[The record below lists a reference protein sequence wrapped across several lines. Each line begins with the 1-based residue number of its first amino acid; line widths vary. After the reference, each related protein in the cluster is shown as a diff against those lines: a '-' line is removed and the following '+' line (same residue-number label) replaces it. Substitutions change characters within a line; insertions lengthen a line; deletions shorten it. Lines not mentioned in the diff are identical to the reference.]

1 VMNKP
6 APMNAELRDSGATSV
21 SGATSLS
28 IEDDPAD
35 PSGRNWIDGAPRL
48 WLFASILVVFGGMVA
63 WGIGKETQQIDFP
76 LLVSALRATSP
87 ASLSAAL
94 AATALSYLAL
104 VGYDVSG
111 LRYARAHAPLKTIL
125 LASFC
130 GFAIGNSIGLG
141 AFSGGAVRY
150 RLYTAAGLL
159 PGQIVRVI
167 LFISIAFGVGLVS
180 IAALGLVAH
189 IGEASRLLGVSPGP
203 LRAIALVILALAVGF
218 LLFCALRRTPW
229 RRGPIDIDAPGATLV
244 LVQVLLTAVDVFAA
258 AATLWVLLPS
268 VGIGFFAF
276 AAIYVVA
283 VALGVLSHVPG
294 GLGVFELVILYAV
307 GDSAPVNAVAAAL
320 VTYRGIYFLL
330 PLLLSTVLLAN
341 FELQRSLD
349 TATGRRIGVAAS
361 QLAPLFLAATT
372 FTVGAILVASGAI
385 PAFVDRFQILHVG
398 VPLWAVEISHF
409 LTSVAGLFL
418 LFAARGLY
426 YRLDGAWWLALSMTL
441 LSIPFSLIRGLAVV
455 APSLLIILLIGL
467 VSGRGQFSRR
477 SSLLSQPLTLGWLAA
492 TGCVIAAMVWILFFA
507 FRNVEYAHELWWQF
521 EFDAAGPRALRA
533 VLGVAILGLTLGVSQ
548 LLRPAAARPSAPTP
562 EEIDRAR
569 RIATG
574 QPHPEAV
581 LSLMGDKNFLFSDS
595 GLCFLMFG
603 THGRTWAALGDPVG
617 TPAEWS
623 ELVWRFIELADSHG
637 SRAAF
642 YQIPAS
648 SLPLYLDAG
657 LKVLKLGEEA
667 RVFLPSFT
675 LEGSERAN
683 LRYALK
689 RGERDH
695 LQFEMIPPEHVA
707 SIVDELEPVSNA
719 WLSKYTGGGEKRY
732 SVAAFQRDFVL
743 SQPVA
748 LVRENGKVAAFAT
761 VMTTELRDEVTV
773 GLMRHKPDATSRYA
787 MEYLF
792 IRLIQCFR
800 EQGYHTFSLGMVP
813 LSGFHAHRLAPKWHR
828 LARVIWSFGRRFYN
842 FQGLRAFK
850 EKFDPAWEP
859 RYLAA
864 SGWFGP
870 YLALIDIA
878 ALIGGGVRATL
889 GRRSTVGSRRG
900 RHIAGSLLAIA
911 VATTLFPC
919 RSARALETGDLGE
932 LHQVNPTGAMRGLV
946 VLFSDANGWSSV
958 TDNVAAGLA
967 RDGALVVGVDLPAYL
982 RRLDLHTREMCHSI
996 VGDIES
1002 ISRQI
1007 QRERGN
1013 TSYRTPI
1020 VAGIGEG
1027 GSVAGVILAQ
1037 APAATISG
1045 AVAYDPTPSVQTLI
1059 PLCSTPAASADSGGG
1074 FEYGPWPSLTG
1085 FWVVAFPV
1093 GSDTPGHRRIAA
1105 LKAAGTPVEIANG
1118 TGGAAETLA
1127 ALLRPLL
1134 APVATVPVTGIANL
1148 PLIEL
1153 PAEHHGPFLAVFLS
1167 GDGGWRDVDK
1177 SVAEKLRSDG
1187 VSVVGWDSLRYFWSK
1202 KTPEQTARDLSAV
1215 IDTYASRWGAS
1226 KVALV
1231 GYSFGADVL
1240 PFAYNHLSPEA
1251 KVRVVQLSLL
1261 AFAPAADFEIS
1272 VAGWLGAAPG
1282 KDALPTAPALAPIDP
1297 TMVQCFYGAEESD
1310 SACPLIS
1317 LKAEIIR
1324 TAGGHHFDNDYSALA
1339 QVILD
1344 GLHRRGE

>member
-1 VMNKP
+1 MKKS
-6 APMNAELRDSGATSV
+6 APMDVELRNSGATSHSPENDPV
-21 SGATSLS
+21 DSGW
-28 IEDDPAD
+28 
-35 PSGRNWIDGAPRL
+35 NWIDGAPRL
-48 WLFASILVVFGGMVA
+48 WFFAFVLAVLGGMVL
-63 WGIGKETQQIDFP
+63 WGIEKEARQIDFQ
-76 LLVSALRATSP
+76 LLVSSLRATSP
-87 ASLSAAL
+87 ASLAAAL
-94 AATALSYLAL
+94 ASTALSYLAL

-111 LRYARAHAPLKTIL
+111 LRYARARAPLKTIL

-167 LFISIAFGVGLVS
+167 LFISIAFGVGLAS
-180 IAALGLVAH
+180 IAALGLAFH
-189 IGEASRLLGVSPGP
+189 IKEASPLLGVSPEL
-203 LRAIALVILALAVGF
+203 LRAISLIVLTLAVGF
-218 LLFCALRRTPW
+218 LLFCALPRKPW
-229 RRGPIDIDAPGATLV
+229 RRGPIDIDTPGTTLV
-244 LVQVLLTAVDVFAA
+244 LVQLLITSVDVLAA

-268 VGIGFFAF
+268 VGFSFFAF
-276 AAIYVVA
+276 APIYVMA

-294 GLGVFELVILYAV
+294 GLGVFELVMLYAV
-307 GDSAPVNAVAAAL
+307 GGSAPVNAVAAAL
-320 VTYRGIYFLL
+320 VIYRGIYFLL
-330 PLLLSTVLLAN
+330 PLLISTVLLAN

-349 TATGRRIGVAAS
+349 TTTGRRIGVAAS
-361 QLAPLFLAATT
+361 QLTPLFLAATT
-372 FTVGAILVASGAI
+372 FAVGAILVASGAI
-385 PAFVDRFQILHVG
+385 PAFVDRFQILHVA
-398 VPLWAVEISHF
+398 VPLWAVEVSHF

-441 LSIPFSLIRGLAVV
+441 LSIPFSLVRGLEVV
-455 APSLLIILLIGL
+455 APSLSVILLIGL
-467 VSGRGQFSRR
+467 VAGRGHFSRR
-477 SSLLSQPLTLGWLAA
+477 SSLFSQPLTMGWLVA

-533 VLGVAILGLTLGVSQ
+533 VLGVAVLGLTLGVSQ
-548 LLRPAAARPSAPTP
+548 LLRPAAARPSAPTT

-569 RIATG
+569 RIAIG
-574 QPHPEAV
+574 QPHPEAI
-581 LSLMGDKNFLFSDS
+581 LALMGDKNFIFSES

-603 THGRTWAALGDPVG
+603 THGRTWAAIGDPIG
-617 TPAEWS
+617 EPTEWS
-623 ELVWRFIELADSHG
+623 ELVWRFIELADSHD

-657 LKVLKLGEEA
+657 LKILKLGEEA
-667 RVFLPSFT
+667 RIVLPSFT

-689 RGERDH
+689 RGERDR
-695 LQFEMIPPEHVA
+695 LQFEIIPAVQVA
-707 SIVDELEPVSNA
+707 SVLDELELVSNA
-719 WLSKYTGGGEKRY
+719 WLSKYTGGGEKCF
-732 SVAAFQRDFVL
+732 SVAAFRRDFVL

-748 LVRENGKVAAFAT
+748 LVRENAKVVAFAT
-761 VMTTELRDEVTV
+761 VMTTDLRDEVTV
-773 GLMRHKPDATSRYA
+773 GLMRHQPDATSRYA

-800 EQGYHTFSLGMVP
+800 EQGYHTLSLGMVP
-813 LSGFHAHRLAPKWHR
+813 LSGFHAHRLAPQWHR
-828 LARVIWSFGRRFYN
+828 LVRVIWSFGRRFYN

-850 EKFDPAWEP
+850 EKFDPVWEP

-870 YLALIDIA
+870 YLALVDIA

-889 GRRSTVGSRRG
+889 GRRSTKDGHSRRF
-900 RHIAGSLLAIA
+900 IAGAALAIA
-911 VATTLFPC
+911 VAATLLPC
-919 RSARALETGDLGE
+919 RSAQALDAGDLGE
-932 LHQVNPTGAMRGLV
+932 LHQVNPIGAMHGLV
-946 VLFSDANGWSSV
+946 VLFSDASGWSSA
-958 TDNVAAGLA
+958 TDDVAAALA

-982 RRLDLHTREMCHSI
+982 RRLDVHTKEACHGV

-1020 VAGIGEG
+1020 VVGIGEG
-1027 GSVAGVILAQ
+1027 GSLAGAILAQ
-1037 APAATISG
+1037 APTATLSG
-1045 AVAYDPTPSVQTLI
+1045 ALAYDPTPSVQTLI

-1074 FEYGPWPSLTG
+1074 FEYGPWPSLPG
-1085 FWVVAFPV
+1085 FWVAAFPV
-1093 GSDTPGHRRIAA
+1093 GSDTSGHRRIAA
-1105 LKAAGTPVEIANG
+1105 LKAAGTPVEIENG
-1118 TGGAAETLA
+1118 VAGAAETLA
-1127 ALLRPLL
+1127 TLLRPLL
-1134 APVATVPVTGIANL
+1134 APVATVPVAGIANL

-1153 PAEHHGPFLAVFLS
+1153 PAEHRGPFLAIVLS

-1177 SVAEKLRSDG
+1177 GIAEKLQSDG
-1187 VSVVGWDSLRYFWSK
+1187 VSVIGWDSLRYFWSRK
-1202 KTPEQTARDLSAV
+1202 SPEQTARDISAV
-1215 IDTYASRWGAS
+1215 IDTYISRWGAS
-1226 KVALV
+1226 KVVLV

-1240 PFAYNHLSPEA
+1240 PIAFNDLSPEA

-1261 AFAPAADFEIS
+1261 GFAPAADFEIS
-1272 VAGWLGAAPG
+1272 IAGWLGAAPG
-1282 KDALPTAPALAPIDP
+1282 KDALPTEPALALIDP
-1297 TMVQCFYGAEESD
+1297 TMIQCFYGAKEND

-1317 LKAEIIR
+1317 PKAEIIR
-1324 TAGGHHFDNDYSALA
+1324 AAGGHHFDNDYSALA
-1339 QVILD
+1339 RGILD